1 MVSKTFIFLFTLGL
15 LAPFNFL
22 FGQENPFR
30 SLRDSKQEFK
40 AGQKEFSKN
49 EIQNIEQELKDYY
62 LKQRSNQEF
71 KDLILQKPFIQREI
85 ISCQKS
91 LKNVIKNCESHI
103 IKILIKRLRSEAII
117 DDVTFFALNSKENQ
131 LDLKQ
136 IEQKYFFINLKREE
150 INPNNAYKKFEFNP
164 LEGKDFLGK
173 VGKLKNLTP
182 RQRLYL
188 LYSSEQIIKMAD
200 LIKKT
205 SRMMN
210 AKNVQITFDE
220 DGDGKEDL
228 EAIELS
234 YTGKYN
240 LAIKYLKHQIELE
253 TSNGILIGKKPTFT
267 DLLTATMEVG
277 YFDEHEMKVLLELK
291 ELRDPKVDKYKKA
304 LKITWLITKAG
315 IMAIPGYGPLIAIP
329 IVLVEA
335 IIEGNKQSH
344 AKVDNSN
351 DIF

>member
-1 MVSKTFIFLFTLGL
+1 MVLKTYIFLLTLGL
-15 LAPFNFL
+15 LTPFSL
-22 FGQENPFR
+22 LLGQENPFR
-30 SLRDSKQEFK
+30 PFRDSKQVFK
-40 AGQKEFSKN
+40 AGHKEFSSSEVK
-49 EIQNIEQELKDYY
+49 EIEQELKDYY
-62 LKQRSNQEF
+62 LKQRTNQEF
-71 KDLILQKPFIQREI
+71 KELLLQKGFVQREI
-85 ISCQKS
+85 IACQKS
-91 LKNVIKNCESHI
+91 LKNVIKNCESHV
-103 IKILIKRLRSEAII
+103 IKVLIKRLRTENII
-117 DDVTFFALNSKENQ
+117 DDVTYFALTSKENH
-131 LDLKQ
+131 LDLRQ

-150 INPNNAYKKFEFNP
+150 INPTTAYKKFEFNP
-164 LEGKDFLGK
+164 LEGKDFEGK
-173 VGKLKNLTP
+173 VEKLKHLTP

-188 LYSSEQIIKMAD
+188 LYSSEQIIRMAE

-234 YTGKYN
+234 YSGKYN
-240 LAIKYLKHQIELE
+240 LAIKYLKHQIELD

-344 AKVDNSN
+344 AKVDHSN